1 MRPAL
6 PTAVVVVGASLLF
19 AASAAGDQVIPDD
32 LIVSGSTCVGLDC
45 VDNEN
50 FGFDTIRLKENN
62 TRIRFDDTSAS
73 SGFPAND
80 WQLQAND
87 SQSGSANRFK
97 IVDDTANRTP
107 LSVYAGAPED
117 ALVITASGEVR
128 TATFVSQ
135 HVAALNPAPADA
147 TGLLQALRTLDLSTA
162 TFVAGPT
169 APRHLGPTAHDFHL
183 AFGLGADDG
192 TIAPADMAG
201 VALAAVKALDARVTA
216 LPAGGSQ
223 GPAGATGPRGPA
235 GPAGE
240 PGPVQ
245 RWRVARLERRNKRL
259 ARRVER
265 LERQVSRLVASLDGG
280 GA

>member
-73 SGFPAND
+73 PGFPAND

-128 TATFVSQ
+128 TATFVSE

-259 ARRVER
+259 ARRVDR
-265 LERQVSRLVASLDGG
+265 LERQVRRLVASVDGG

>member
-1 MRPAL
+1 MCEGEAPA
-6 PTAVVVVGASLLF
+6 
-19 AASAAGDQVIPDD
+19 
-32 LIVSGSTCVGLDC
+32 
-45 VDNEN
+45 
-50 FGFDTIRLKENN
+50 
-62 TRIRFDDTSAS
+62 
-73 SGFPAND
+73 
-80 WQLQAND
+80 
-87 SQSGSANRFK
+87 
-97 IVDDTANRTP
+97 
-107 LSVYAGAPED
+107 
-117 ALVITASGEVR
+117 
-128 TATFVSQ
+128 FVSQ

-192 TIAPADMAG
+192 TIAPADLAG

-259 ARRVER
+259 ARRVDR
-265 LERQVSRLVASLDGG
+265 LERQVSRLVASVDGG